1 MLMNWAKYTVSPT
14 RRLSKGADTSPQLN
28 KQFTESQQ
36 YLVRRRLGI
45 WYTRIRSMAMVC
57 SRNSTCAQKYKHGNS
72 TIILWKLGK
81 AGQLSELIEKENNL
95 ILHILALMY
104 NKV

>member
-36 YLVRRRLGI
+36 HLVRRRLGI
-45 WYTRIRSMAMVC
+45 QEYAVLQWFVLETPHVCRSTSMV
-57 SRNSTCAQKYKHGNS
+57 NF
-72 TIILWKLGK
+72 TINLWKLANGK
-81 AGQLSELIEKENNL
+81 SCRSYLKLTQNEDNL
-95 ILHILALMY
+95 ILLGTTY
-104 NKV
+104 VQ